1 MPSFRPW
8 YAEWKQDGAF
18 VSRIDVVNQRRV
30 KLWRRA
36 GPIRRHDDSGTK
48 PMYFKSVCGR
58 IWPVRRGNGAA
69 GRVCLERAGKAKY
82 KRFVHD
88 GAIRTVLVDDEPIAR
103 QILEEELSEI
113 SGLTV
118 VGQAGNGEQAVAVI
132 NLLQPDLVLLDVQMP
147 ALDGFEVVRRLSPL
161 PPAIVFVTA
170 YDQHAL
176 RAFEVGAADYLL
188 KPVRQNR
195 LRAMVEKVRR
205 GARNRRDSA
214 ERVAKTLEAAA
225 PPGQRRIVGRKGGE
239 YFLLDLE
246 EVIAFRAEGELV
258 WIITNQKR
266 FLANQT
272 LQELTRR
279 LEGTEFK
286 RVHRGALINV
296 DHVRK
301 MSTLSSQRWL
311 LTMTNNLELTVS
323 KRQAHTIR
331 EVLWR

>member
-1 MPSFRPW
+1 MH
-8 YAEWKQDGAF
+8 EG
-18 VSRIDVVNQRRV
+18 
-30 KLWRRA
+30 L
-36 GPIRRHDDSGTK
+36 
-48 PMYFKSVCGR
+48 
-58 IWPVRRGNGAA
+58 
-69 GRVCLERAGKAKY
+69 
-82 KRFVHD
+82 
-88 GAIRTVLVDDEPIAR
+88 IRTVLVDDEPIAR

-113 SGLTV
+113 DGLTI

-132 NLLQPDLVLLDVQMP
+132 NSLQPDLVLLDVQMP
-147 ALDGFEVVRRLSPL
+147 ALDGFEVVRRVSPL

-188 KPVRQNR
+188 KPVRSDR
-195 LRAMVEKVRR
+195 LRAMVDKVRR
-205 GARNRRDSA
+205 GTKSRRETA
-214 ERVAKTLEAAA
+214 ERVAKTVEAAA
-225 PPGQRRIVGRKGGE
+225 APGRRKIVGRKGSE

-246 EVIAFRAEGELV
+246 EVLAFRAEGELV

-311 LTMTNNLELTVS
+311 LTMTNGLEFTVS

-331 EVLWR
+331 EVVSR